1 MSNLADLLPAGG
13 GQNNTDFVADGTIT
27 SGAPVILTA
36 AGKAAP
42 VAESSVSVNVG
53 AETVFDAGG
62 NSNVRAAG
70 GTGNTCLIA
79 YQDTPNSAYGTAIV
93 GTISGTSISF
103 GSEAIFESAG
113 TYNIGIGYSSALD
126 KYLIVYYDNG
136 NSGYGTAVVA
146 TISGTSVTFGTPVVF
161 YSVAGVFNYAHRVV
175 YDDTAGAFVFGF
187 MGQSNNCSAIAC
199 TVSGTVPTFGST
211 LVISSTQTYD
221 VATIYES
228 SQGKPVIG
236 WRENGTN
243 TAKSCT
249 LTVSGTSLTANT
261 IYTFSSGTSTGSGLK
276 GDYDAAA
283 DRIVWAYQMPSDSYY
298 GYAICGEVSG
308 NTITYGTAVKIKS
321 AATEYLSVTYD
332 FNVTRTIIGFQD
344 VGNSN
349 YGTIVPVTISGSTPS
364 YGTETVINPAG
375 SSFLQGGYVTGAKKI
390 VYAFVDAGNSSE
402 GTGLVLTSPGNLT
415 NLTSTN
421 LLGIASGA
429 ISDTATGTINTW
441 GSRNEVQTSLTIG
454 SDYYVQ
460 TDGTISTTSTS
471 PAQLIGKAIT
481 ATQINMKDYTG

>member
-1 MSNLADLLPAGG
+1 MTNLSDLFPAGAG
-13 GQNNTDFVADGTIT
+13 KQVSFTASGNVT
-27 SGAPVILTA
+27 SSGKPVILNSDGTVSEVA
-36 AGKAAP
+36 A
-42 VAESSVSVNVG
+42 SSVSVNVG

-211 LVISSTQTYD
+211 LVISSSQTYD

-228 SQGKPVIG
+228 SEGKPVIG
-236 WRENGTN
+236 WRENATS

-261 IYTFSSGTSTGSGLK
+261 IYTFSSGTSTGASLK

-332 FNVTRTIIGFQD
+332 FNVSRTIIGFQD

-402 GTGLVLTSPGNLT
+402 GTGLVLTSPGDVP

-421 LLGIASGA
+421 FLGISDAAISSAASGNITIKGGIA
-429 ISDTATGTINTW
+429 ATGL
-441 GSRNEVQTSLTIG
+441 SSLTPG

-460 TDGTISTTSTS
+460 TDGTFGTSAGDPS
-471 PAQLIGKAIT
+471 VKAGKALSAT
-481 ATQINMKDYTG
+481 AINLEYTS

>member
-1 MSNLADLLPAGG
+1 
-13 GQNNTDFVADGTIT
+13 
-27 SGAPVILTA
+27 
-36 AGKAAP
+36 
-42 VAESSVSVNVG
+42 
-53 AETVFDAGG
+53 
-62 NSNVRAAG
+62 
-70 GTGNTCLIA
+70 
-79 YQDTPNSAYGTAIV
+79 
-93 GTISGTSISF
+93 
-103 GSEAIFESAG
+103 
-113 TYNIGIGYSSALD
+113 
-126 KYLIVYYDNG
+126 
-136 NSGYGTAVVA
+136 
-146 TISGTSVTFGTPVVF
+146 
-161 YSVAGVFNYAHRVV
+161 V

-211 LVISSTQTYD
+211 LVISSSQTYD

-228 SQGKPVIG
+228 SEGKPVIG
-236 WRENGTN
+236 WRENATN

-261 IYTFSSGTSTGSGLK
+261 IYTFSSGTSTGASLK

-332 FNVTRTIIGFQD
+332 FNVSRTIIGFQD

-402 GTGLVLTSPGNLT
+402 GTGLVLTSPGDVP

-421 LLGIASGA
+421 FLGISDAA
-429 ISDTATGTINTW
+429 ISDSASGNITIKGGIAATGL
-441 GSRNEVQTSLTIG
+441 SSLTPG
-454 SDYYVQ
+454 TDYFV
-460 TDGTISTTSTS
+460 TNAGAIATSGTVK
-471 PAQLIGKAIT
+471 IGKALSAT
-481 ATQINMKDYTG
+481 AINLEYTS